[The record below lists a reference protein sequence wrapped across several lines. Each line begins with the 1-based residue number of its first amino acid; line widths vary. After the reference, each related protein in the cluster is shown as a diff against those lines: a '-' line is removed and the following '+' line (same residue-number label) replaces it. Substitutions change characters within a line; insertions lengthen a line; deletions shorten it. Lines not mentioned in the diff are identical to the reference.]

1 MINTVL
7 IGYFAKMPLINRD
20 SGMPM
25 VQGEFFSPFLPP
37 HIWSQEVV
45 NARQMPSMAYHI
57 DYVGESGG
65 LGVFQV
71 FSFYQRFCFCG
82 YVGVRIEEEII
93 VNTIHATVR

>member
-1 MINTVL
+1 
-7 IGYFAKMPLINRD
+7 
-20 SGMPM
+20 
-25 VQGEFFSPFLPP
+25 
-37 HIWSQEVV
+37 
-45 NARQMPSMAYHI
+45 MPSMAYHI

>member
-1 MINTVL
+1 
-7 IGYFAKMPLINRD
+7 
-20 SGMPM
+20 
-25 VQGEFFSPFLPP
+25 
-37 HIWSQEVV
+37 
-45 NARQMPSMAYHI
+45 MAYHI

-93 VNTIHATVR
+93 VNTIHATVRWPEISPVIFKTMFRKYFSREKKIFLPVTDTVFSYEMFQEFHSDMLEAG